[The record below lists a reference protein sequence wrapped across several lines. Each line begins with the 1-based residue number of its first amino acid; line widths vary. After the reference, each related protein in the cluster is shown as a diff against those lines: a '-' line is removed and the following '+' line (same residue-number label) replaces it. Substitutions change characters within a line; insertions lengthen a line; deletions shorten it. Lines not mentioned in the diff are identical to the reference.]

1 MCTYEAG
8 SLKLN
13 LIAISTRV
21 SVFHPGQGRFPVGG
35 AFCPQLDS
43 LTPGLSAFFRIRT
56 SKGWTLG
63 ERDPDLTSLG
73 KQNSLRLKEEEDGY
87 LRLESGWVPEVQ
99 V

>member
-1 MCTYEAG
+1 MHVKKQQWGKNTHVKPLCRYTHMRIMCTYEAG

-43 LTPGLSAFFRIRT
+43 LTPGLSAFFRI
-56 SKGWTLG
+56 
-63 ERDPDLTSLG
+63 
-73 KQNSLRLKEEEDGY
+73 
-87 LRLESGWVPEVQ
+87 
-99 V
+99 